1 MSTLNMESIGN
12 TTILS
17 GDLTMNTSEMMDE
30 LGDKNHMYFG
40 QLRYSEKSG
49 DLVLPDNTQVTNLSE
64 TTLLNLYNNGT
75 NEEYFLEN
83 STFCYLCVRPSDLHN
98 YMFSPLDSENR
109 DNDYQRLREGVHYFA
124 EQGFKIYAMH

>member
-30 LGDKNHMYFG
+30 LGDENHMYFG
-40 QLRYSEKSG
+40 RLRYSEKSG

-64 TTLLNLYNNGT
+64 TTLSNLYNNGT

-83 STFCYLCVRPSDLHN
+83 SAFCYLCVRPSDLHN

>member
-1 MSTLNMESIGN
+1 MESTGN

-30 LGDKNHMYFG
+30 LGDENHMYFG
-40 QLRYSEKSG
+40 RIRYSEKSG

-64 TTLLNLYNNGT
+64 TTLSNLYNNGT
-75 NEEYFLEN
+75 NQEYFLEN
-83 STFCYLCVRPSDLHN
+83 SAFCYLCVRPSDLHN

-124 EQGFKIYAMH
+124 EQGFKIYVMH